1 MKLSIRTRLGLLIAL
16 VFFGVLGF
24 ILGSSMI
31 ALYWELN
38 REIDKELQLEN
49 GWMIQLFETEFLGLL
64 TPGGQQD
71 EALAAEFYEELHEIY
86 GYKQEFVIFALKT
99 GTGRRVFSDGGL
111 KNAQLLLPK
120 GFWEQPEGFS
130 NQLLA
135 GRRYRVLIS
144 SHSWGF
150 LVVGKENRTFF
161 EVLDE
166 LLDILTP
173 GIPLILILVLAGGW
187 FLSRLA
193 MRPVAEVAA
202 AADKI
207 TMSQLEQRLPAY
219 RGEDEFG
226 QLVLTL
232 NRMIGRIEAGVQK
245 VRQFTQ
251 DAAHE
256 LRTPLTILRGELE
269 LLYQSPGITEE
280 QLGALQKA
288 LDRTIMMSKI
298 IDNLLLLAQSDSG
311 QYPIQKTVF
320 RLDEVL
326 RQTVEDA
333 EILAHNHSLEVR
345 LERCDEVLFKG
356 DEGLIRR
363 LLLNLSENAL
373 KFTHSGMIQFT
384 LAAHQELIELTVRD
398 SGIGIPAED
407 LKHIFDRFYRVNK
420 ARTRA
425 EGGSGLGLAI
435 CRWIVAAHGGSLH
448 IDSEVGRGTMVRVEL
463 PAADG

>member
-1 MKLSIRTRLGLLIAL
+1 MKFSIRTRLGLLIAL

-49 GWMIQLFETEFLGLL
+49 SWMITLFETEFLGLL
-64 TPGGQQD
+64 NPGDQRD
-71 EALAAEFYEELHEIY
+71 EALAGEFYEELHEIY
-86 GYKQEFVIFALKT
+86 GYKQEFVIFALNT

-111 KNAQLLLPK
+111 KNAPLLLPR

-135 GRRYRVLIS
+135 GRRYRVLIN
-144 SHSWGF
+144 SHPWGT

-173 GIPLILILVLAGGW
+173 GIPLILVLVLAGGW

-202 AADKI
+202 AADTI
-207 TMSQLEQRLPAY
+207 TMNQLEQRLPAY

-269 LLYQSPGITEE
+269 LLFQSPGMSEE

-288 LDRTIMMSKI
+288 LDRTIVMSKI

-311 QYPIQKTVF
+311 QYPIRKDAF
-320 RLDEVL
+320 RLDEAL
-326 RQTVEDA
+326 RQTVEDV
-333 EILAHNHSLEVR
+333 EILAQNRSLEVR
-345 LERCDEVLFKG
+345 LERCDQVLFNG

-373 KFTHSGMIQFT
+373 KFTHRGMIQFT
-384 LAAHQELIELTVRD
+384 LALRPARIELTVRD

-407 LKHIFDRFYRVNK
+407 LKYIFDRFYRVNK

-425 EGGSGLGLAI
+425 EGSSGLGLAI
-435 CRWIVAAHGGSLH
+435 CRWIVTAHGGSIH
-448 IDSEVGRGTMVRVEL
+448 IDSELGKGTTVRIEL
-463 PAADG
+463 PASDS